1 MNTAHLI
8 LFFFNRG
15 GGPTVPLVAN
25 PAYTLLAARRS
36 GRGHVSQDFPVEVVG
51 DVINMAFDA
60 TPLLGAGET
69 ILSAVWSCAVV
80 SGGADPDAAARI
92 VGSATITGAVVIQKI
107 GSGVA
112 GVTYR
117 LAAVLTTSAGQTLT
131 LWSHC
136 VVQAE
141 S

>member
-15 GGPTVPLVAN
+15 AAPPVPLVAN
-25 PAYTLLAARRS
+25 PAYTLLAVRRS
-36 GRGHVSQDFPVEVVG
+36 DTGRVDRDFPVEVVG

-60 TPLLGAGET
+60 TAVLGAGET
-69 ILSAVWSCAVV
+69 ILTVTWACAAVV
-80 SGGADPDAAARI
+80 GTDPAAADR
-92 VGSATITGAVVIQKI
+92 ITGNPTIAGPVVIQKVAA
-107 GSGVA
+107 GVA

-117 LAAVLTTSAGQTLT
+117 LSAALTTSAGQVMT

-136 VVQAE
+136 TVLAE